1 VPPMHKA
8 SSPSESSQPAP
19 APGRRTSVWRRI
31 SPASS
36 EGAGHDDPPFDSP
49 VNMAEPSADASL
61 GGNRRRRR
69 RPRRRQHPK
78 PQSPDPE
85 QLEVCGNGKDASPR
99 PASDDGSFPAMPHPC
114 VLDWS
119 DRVSWA

>member
-1 VPPMHKA
+1 MHKA

-85 QLEVCGNGKDASPR
+85 QLEVCGNDKDASPR
-99 PASDDGSFPAMPHPC
+99 PASDDSSFPAMPHPC